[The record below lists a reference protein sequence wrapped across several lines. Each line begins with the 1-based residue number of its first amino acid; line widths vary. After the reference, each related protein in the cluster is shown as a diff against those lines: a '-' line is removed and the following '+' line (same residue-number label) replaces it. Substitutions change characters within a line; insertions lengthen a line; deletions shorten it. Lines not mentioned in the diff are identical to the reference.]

1 MVSRIEP
8 SRLLTGQTGNR
19 EAVGE
24 GLIFMTS
31 GEPKSHSFLVLI
43 KASNPTFAR
52 SLKILKIHNS
62 KLLITG
68 SLIFI
73 VFTYS

>member
-1 MVSRIEP
+1 MISRIEP
-8 SRLLTGQTGNR
+8 SLRLAGRRGNR
-19 EAVGE
+19 EAAGE
-24 GLIFMTS
+24 DLIFMTS

-43 KASNPTFAR
+43 KASNPTFAP

-73 VFTYS
+73 VFAYS